1 MTMKFKQFLV
11 VVAMIIVIY
20 ALCLAKSNLKS
31 FNFSFG
37 EVTINSEYYDK

>member
-11 VVAMIIVIY
+11 VVAMIIVIC

-37 EVTINSEYYDK
+37 KLTITSKYYDK